1 MFVLKTNP
9 TVVWPVDIGMPVDG
23 GKLQNIP
30 VNINYKL
37 IPQEE
42 YDRLKVSDFDLLREV
57 VVGWGDEDFGAQSE
71 DGKTQDVMPYSPENL
86 NRLIAFPY
94 VRSGLIAGFWEAQ
107 AGIEK
112 N

>member
-30 VNINYKL
+30 VNITYKL
-37 IPQEE
+37 IPQQE

-57 VVGWGDEDFGAQSE
+57 VVGWGDEDFGVQSE
-71 DGKTQDVMPYSPENL
+71 DGKTQEAMPYSPENL
-86 NRLIAFPY
+86 ECLIAFPF
-94 VRSGLIAGFWEAQ
+94 VRSGLITGFWGAQ